1 MFSSLRRMN
10 FFDIHAHLLP
20 GVDDG
25 PSDLEETIEELRI
38 AYLGGTRT
46 VVATS
51 HMFLRPLHTP
61 LEEMREVYEETLS
74 RFSQL
79 ARERAEWS
87 FLGEMRFFL
96 GAENYLSTEFILA
109 LERGEVL
116 SLDGGRSLLV
126 EFNPYLS
133 FEIMK
138 SALRKILAAGYTPV
152 LAHVERYR
160 IFQRDTARLEEAVAL
175 GCHAQINAE
184 SLLGSFTSP
193 LRRRALEFLK
203 SGVATLVAS
212 DMHNAGRRKSRLGE
226 AAAVLE
232 RRFSAE
238 KVSQLLVENPR
249 ALVRTP
255 RV

>member
-1 MFSSLRRMN
+1 MN
-10 FFDIHAHLLP
+10 FFDIHAHVLP

-25 PSDLEETIEELRI
+25 PSDLEETIDELRI
-38 AYLGGTRT
+38 AYLGGTRS

-61 LEEMREVYEETLS
+61 LDTMREVFEETMEL
-74 RFSQL
+74 L
-79 ARERAEWS
+79 AGRARQRAECS
-87 FLGEMRFFL
+87 FLGEMQFFL

-109 LERGEVL
+109 LERGEVQ
-116 SLDGGRSLLV
+116 SLDGGRSLLI

-138 SALRKILAAGYTPV
+138 SALKKVLAAGYTPV

-203 SGVATLVAS
+203 SGVASLVAS

-232 RRFSAE
+232 KRFSSE
-238 KVSQLLVENPR
+238 KVDQLLVENPR
-249 ALVRTP
+249 SLARAP
-255 RV
+255 RA

>member
-1 MFSSLRRMN
+1 MN
-10 FFDIHAHLLP
+10 FFDLHAHVLP

-25 PSDLEETIEELRI
+25 PSDLEETIDELRV
-38 AYLGGTRT
+38 AYQGGTRS

-61 LEEMREVYEETLS
+61 LERMREVFEETLE
-74 RFSQL
+74 RLAQR
-79 ARERAEWS
+79 ARERAECS
-87 FLGEMRFFL
+87 FLGEMHFSL

-109 LERGEVL
+109 LEKGEVL
-116 SLDGGRSLLV
+116 SLDGGRSLLI

-138 SALRKILAAGYTPV
+138 SALRKVLAAGYTPV

-160 IFQRDTARLEEAVAL
+160 IFQRDGARLEEAVAL

-203 SGVATLVAS
+203 SGLASIVAS

-238 KVSQLLVENPR
+238 KVRQLLVDNPR
-249 ALVRTP
+249 WLVRAP
-255 RV
+255 RP